1 MEDVITLSDGHDLI
15 RINRL
20 LLFPYAS
27 LILMYIR
34 KYTDRHPQHLPT
46 YLPLTSN

>member
-34 KYTDRHPQHLPT
+34 IYTDRHPQHLPT